1 MISFKKIVFILPTI
15 FLCVCFTDCVK
26 KDELVYISYE
36 RPDNLIPILNMNEEG
51 KYLTELIFD
60 GLVNKTTVSTGGRE
74 QYQWALVSEGGYVE
88 ESPDNR
94 FLLSIYLKKG
104 IKWHHGKEITSKDV
118 LYTWKTIQQS
128 NSPLKGWL
136 DSFIEDISILDDE
149 NYKFKI
155 KLKVER
161 SKEAFMELFAPVK
174 ILPHEILENG
184 TYVELPYDLSENSKY
199 VNDFKW
205 KPVGTGPYVI
215 DDRQSEYISLKVNE
229 EYSSG
234 VPQIPV
240 IKYMI
245 EKDRNM
251 AVKSLN
257 TTKYGII
264 FNVNPESFETL
275 NRDRL
280 DYKSYIP
287 YSFYV
292 IAYNTLKSPFNE
304 INFRK
309 AINSLTRKDTLAKAF
324 FEDITLETNEYVN
337 HSIFPSNSRY
347 PKSSEK
353 LFSESTPYDPRS
365 ARRLLQVSD
374 NNSNSFNLLVS
385 SAIDG
390 ENRIK
395 NFLASYS
402 RQMGNEGI
410 KVQIDDVTSPVY
422 YQKIRDRD
430 FDAVLIQFTGFDHF
444 FDIRGLFKAGGELN
458 IWGINDNSLN
468 VMLEKFG
475 STIAWDKLLNSAIEI
490 HSRVEELTPGC
501 FVFTVPRRCYY
512 SKEIRGLDI
521 HPEVGFSTVENWKYN
536 TN

>member
-1 MISFKKIVFILPTI
+1 MILLKKIRSILLLVFIY
-15 FLCVCFTDCVK
+15 VCFTDCTK

-51 KYLTELIFD
+51 KYLTELIYD
-60 GLVNKTTVSTGGRE
+60 GLVNKTTVSTEGKE
-74 QYQWALVSEGGYVE
+74 LYQWALVSEGGYVE

-118 LYTWKTIQQS
+118 LYTWKAIQQS

-136 DSFIEDISILDDE
+136 DSFIEDISVLDDD

-174 ILPHEILENG
+174 ILPHEILVNG
-184 TYVELPYDLSENSKY
+184 TYVELPYDLSGDSKY

-205 KPVGTGPYVI
+205 KPVGTGPYLI
-215 DDRQSEYISLKVNE
+215 DDRQSEYIILKANE
-229 EYSSG
+229 EYSTG

-257 TTKYGII
+257 ATKYGII

-275 NRDRL
+275 SRDRL
-280 DYKSYIP
+280 DYKSYLP

-292 IAYNTLKSPFNE
+292 IVYNTLKAPFND
-304 INFRK
+304 INYRK
-309 AINSLTRKDTLAKAF
+309 AINSLIRKDELAEAF
-324 FEDITLETNEYVN
+324 FEDVALETNEYVN

-347 PKSSEK
+347 FKSSER
-353 LFSESTPYDPRS
+353 LFSESVQYDPLS
-365 ARRLLQVSD
+365 ARRYLQASG
-374 NNSNSFNLLVS
+374 NNANSFNLLVS
-385 SAIDG
+385 SVIDG

-395 NFLASYS
+395 SFLAVFSQ
-402 RQMGNEGI
+402 QMGQERI
-410 KVQIDDVTSPVY
+410 KVQTDDVTSPIY

-444 FDIRGLFKAGGELN
+444 FDIRGLFKDGGELN
-458 IWGINDNSLN
+458 IWGINDTKLK

-501 FVFTVPRRCYY
+501 FIFTVPRRSYY
-512 SKEIRGLDI
+512 STEIMGLDI
-521 HPEVGFSTVENWKYN
+521 HSEVGFSTVEGCGYN